1 MLFPYSQTAG
11 SLVVVV
17 GRPVVVVVVVVVAVV
32 VVVVVVV
39 VVGVD
44 VDVAVLFCAK
54 TALEH

>member
-17 GRPVVVVVVVVVAVV
+17 GRPVVVVVVVVV
-32 VVVVVVV
+32 

-54 TALEH
+54 TELEH

>member
-17 GRPVVVVVVVVVAVV
+17 GRLVVVVD
-32 VVVVVVV
+32 VVVV

-44 VDVAVLFCAK
+44 VSLCAK

>member
-17 GRPVVVVVVVVVAVV
+17 GRLVV

-44 VDVAVLFCAK
+44 VSLCAK